1 MLFVEGGYIWL
12 PAFFWHMDDDWKM
25 LRSETPWVTRPPSEY
40 VFEHCRFTTQPMEQ
54 PEPKSR
60 LLTIFEW
67 AKAEQTLLFASD
79 YPHFDFDSP
88 TQALPPL
95 PEELRRRV
103 YAENAREFFKLPQR
117 AVAPPVAAIAD

>member
-1 MLFVEGGYIWL
+1 
-12 PAFFWHMDDDWKM
+12 M

-67 AKAEQTLLFASD
+67 ARAERTLLFASD

-88 TQALPPL
+88 EQALPPL
-95 PEELRRRV
+95 PNDLRRRI
-103 YAENAREFFKLPQR
+103 YSENAREFFNLPQHATASR
-117 AVAPPVAAIAD
+117 VAVTAD